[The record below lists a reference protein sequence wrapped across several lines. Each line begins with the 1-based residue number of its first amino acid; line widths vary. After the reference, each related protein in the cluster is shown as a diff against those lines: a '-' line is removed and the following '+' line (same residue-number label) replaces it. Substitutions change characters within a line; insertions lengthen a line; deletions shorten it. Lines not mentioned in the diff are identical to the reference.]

1 MAWQQD
7 QNADDIVRSVVAGQ
21 QRRAI
26 NRARGTDEQRG
37 DNGEKQQ
44 GDHGG
49 DQFEQH
55 IRDGQPLS
63 GGARA
68 NCRQGGAGRR
78 SDVLPDNQR
87 ASLVQP
93 HRTGKVGGRRRWNRR

>member
-26 NRARGTDEQRG
+26 NRARGTDKHRGNNGKKHQR
-37 DNGEKQQ
+37 
-44 GDHGG
+44 DHGG

-55 IRDGQPLS
+55 IRDGQPL
-63 GGARA
+63 GGGQSRSRFRCTARRFGSKA
-68 NCRQGGAGRR
+68 DICGAAIDSHIQRR
-78 SDVLPDNQR
+78 TL
-87 ASLVQP
+87 A
-93 HRTGKVGGRRRWNRR
+93 T